1 MRREAQSGLSG
12 GFAKGDDKTL
22 AGRKTEDEG
31 SGSAHAMLK
40 VAPIELS

>member
-1 MRREAQSGLSG
+1 MPQ
-12 GFAKGDDKTL
+12 GDDETL

-31 SGSAHAMLK
+31 SESAQATLG